1 MALNSDY
8 FINYKEFIEWFM
20 LSKIFT
26 LIRNSSDLF
35 HSNLE
40 GLVQGFNLLGL
51 RISKY
56 NLEQSQTRFD
66 V

>member
-40 GLVQGFNLLGL
+40 GLV
-51 RISKY
+51 
-56 NLEQSQTRFD
+56 
-66 V
+66 